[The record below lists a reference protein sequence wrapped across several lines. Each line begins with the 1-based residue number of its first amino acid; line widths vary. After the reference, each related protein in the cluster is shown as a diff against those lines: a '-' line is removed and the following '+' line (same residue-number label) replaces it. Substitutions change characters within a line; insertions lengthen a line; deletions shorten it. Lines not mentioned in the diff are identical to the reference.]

1 MVKNISIMLIFR
13 LLYTIVLTNDKI
25 SIRYRLYLKEAY
37 YGICDIL
44 PPLKPYT
51 FEVGASYSM
60 APMSQVSI
68 GYPRVPRGSFFARI
82 RAYFILAQLCAY
94 DSLSLF
100 SYVDCCVDIS
110 IHSVSTFTYVD
121 TFG

>member
-1 MVKNISIMLIFR
+1 M
-13 LLYTIVLTNDKI
+13 
-25 SIRYRLYLKEAY
+25 E
-37 YGICDIL
+37 GDIL